1 MSVIVSIHPPLAD
14 PAAASTFLA
23 AKHLGIQ
30 IPLQVSVS
38 NLGGIYPKME
48 LLDHIEMPF

>member
-30 IPLQVSVS
+30 IPLQVS
-38 NLGGIYPKME
+38 NLGGIHPKME